1 MLMNI
6 SDYSKHSNLL
16 KNMVKF
22 VQLHGNQEKQQLNQ
36 ILKNQ
41 RHIGKIH
48 MLRIE
53 KSHFISNH

>member
-1 MLMNI
+1 
-6 SDYSKHSNLL
+6 
-16 KNMVKF
+16 MVKY
-22 VQLHGNQEKQQLNQ
+22 VQLHGNQDKQQLNQ

-53 KSHFISNH
+53 MSHLYLNKYILILFFLKVIKKL

>member
-1 MLMNI
+1 
-6 SDYSKHSNLL
+6 
-16 KNMVKF
+16 MVKY
-22 VQLHGNQEKQQLNQ
+22 VQHHGNQDKQQLNQ

-53 KSHFISNH
+53 NESFI